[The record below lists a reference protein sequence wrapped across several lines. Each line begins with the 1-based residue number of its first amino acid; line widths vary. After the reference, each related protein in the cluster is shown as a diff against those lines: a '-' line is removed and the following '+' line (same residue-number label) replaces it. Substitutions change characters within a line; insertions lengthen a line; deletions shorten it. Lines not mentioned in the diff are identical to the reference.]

1 LHKRKNCGE
10 LQPSGDGAVLLQQGD
25 HVSDLL
31 GVEGGGG
38 ELVAELNKIA
48 SILAL
53 SSASRAFS
61 LLSCADSILSRS
73 DSFSICADSFLSC
86 SISLSIAGSR
96 RQLSVC
102 NHKRHRGNDEPDA
115 PLLGDLEGGI
125 CREGDVGIGGK
136 QGDEGDHDAAQGLEA
151 SRPIQT

>member
-1 LHKRKNCGE
+1 M
-10 LQPSGDGAVLLQQGD
+10 
-25 HVSDLL
+25 
-31 GVEGGGG
+31 EGGGG

-61 LLSCADSILSRS
+61 FLSCSVSLLNCSVS
-73 DSFSICADSFLSC
+73 LLSC
-86 SISLSIAGSR
+86 SISFSISGSR

-115 PLLGDLEGGI
+115 PLLGDLEGDI
-125 CREGDVGIGGK
+125 CREGDVVIGGK

-151 SRPIQT
+151 SRAIQT